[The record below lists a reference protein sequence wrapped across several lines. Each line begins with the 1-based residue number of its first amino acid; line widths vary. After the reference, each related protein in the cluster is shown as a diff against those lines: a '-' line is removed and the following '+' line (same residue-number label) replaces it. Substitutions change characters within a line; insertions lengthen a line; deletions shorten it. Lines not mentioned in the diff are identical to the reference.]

1 MLVGLWHSSAVD
13 PLHIVVVDECSQN
26 GFYCTA
32 AAFGEETG
40 VVFVSVQLLVHLVV
54 KWFVDTVFYLF
65 KFRDFATALCSER
78 TFSAIRF
85 TAPVALLLIPL
96 AVG

>member
-1 MLVGLWHSSAVD
+1 MLLVIEPVLKHSVFSAQSVRVFLQIVSQCCHEHMLVGLWHSSAVD

-40 VVFVSVQLLVHLVV
+40 VVFVPVQLFMHLVV
-54 KWFVDTVFYLF
+54 QRFVDAFL
-65 KFRDFATALCSER
+65 
-78 TFSAIRF
+78 
-85 TAPVALLLIPL
+85 
-96 AVG
+96 